1 MFKSVSVGDY
11 VCLVLVMTLTIN
23 PLASGN
29 HNPKQGP
36 KEWRGYKF
44 KAQDIKKAKEECDLG
59 GKPGPEFVSTVR
71 DGEPNLALLEKATF
85 KILNELGGW
94 CPRRHCGKYIH
105 DGFYNNCRSW
115 IIGPAPSWGEIDLG
129 GVATVNRV
137 FIGSDHSQGFVD
149 RVLADFDIL
158 VADKV
163 AAEKSDAPSWKQVYT
178 HKKGAPIS
186 KTTEIKFKEVRA
198 RWVRIHIRGAN
209 GARLD
214 ELEIYGGN
222 NPMSLDPVGKL
233 PLTWSQIK
241 TVHW

>member
-11 VCLVLVMTLTIN
+11 VCLVLVMILTIN

-44 KAQDIKKAKEECDLG
+44 KAQDIKKAKEECEPG

-115 IIGPAPSWGEIDLG
+115 IIGPAPSWGEIDLA

-163 AAEKSDAPSWKQVYT
+163 GSGK
-178 HKKGAPIS
+178 
-186 KTTEIKFKEVRA
+186 
-198 RWVRIHIRGAN
+198 IR
-209 GARLD
+209 RPQ
-214 ELEIYGGN
+214 LET
-222 NPMSLDPVGKL
+222 SLDTQEG
-233 PLTWSQIK
+233 SSHQQNNRD
-241 TVHW
+241 